1 MSAPLRPTPPSRWRP
16 TLANVIVVAV
26 FVMAIALA
34 DARWER
40 VLEIPAQLG
49 NYVLLMTRGV
59 LRNPFADPT
68 AGEWALAVEFMLQ
81 SVAIAWIGT
90 VIGAVMSFPL
100 AFLAASNVAPRWV
113 GGPVRQLL
121 SAIRTVPDAIF
132 AIVIMLPIFGLGPLA
147 GALALGIGSL
157 GSLGKLGSE
166 VIEAIDTGPQDALR
180 AAGATWLQ
188 SVRWAALPQALP
200 ELVALWLYRFEV
212 NIRASAILGV
222 IGAGGIGSL
231 LSRLF
236 DHRDWSQIGLTLFVI
251 IVVTLLVDA
260 ASGWLR
266 GRIIGEDRTVEPA
279 RTAIV

>member
-1 MSAPLRPTPPSRWRP
+1 MSASLRLSPPSLWRP
-16 TLANVIVVAV
+16 TLANTIVVAV
-26 FVMAIALA
+26 FVVAIALA

-40 VLEIPAQLG
+40 VLEIPAPLG
-49 NYVLLMTRGV
+49 NYLLLMTQGV
-59 LRNPFADPT
+59 LRNPFTDPA
-68 AGEWALAVEFMLQ
+68 AGEWALALEFMLQ

-90 VIGAVMSFPL
+90 LIGAVLSFPL
-100 AFLAASNVAPRWV
+100 AFLAASNLAPRWI
-113 GGPVRQLL
+113 GWPVRQLL

-132 AIVIMLPIFGLGPLA
+132 AIVIMLPVFGLGPLA
-147 GALALGIGSL
+147 GTLALGVGSM

-166 VIEAIDTGPQDALR
+166 VIEAIDPGPQDALR

-188 SVRWAALPQALP
+188 SLRWAALPQALP
-200 ELVALWLYRFEV
+200 EIVALWLYRFEV

-231 LSRLF
+231 LGRLF
-236 DHRDWSQIGLTLFVI
+236 DHREWSQIGLTLFVI